1 MFIARRRA
9 VKSCARAARVTRAE
23 ARKSRIHCSPEHC
36 HTTKGP
42 YTALPLA
49 PRQGGLARYVSVKP
63 HPPSRILTPCRMPCA
78 CPMCIPHDRILSRHQ
93 QQPSHA
99 HTYVPTCICM
109 NAIPADGRREHPIRQ
124 HQSRPRPSRK
134 LPQHTTRVLGRSTP
148 LPLRLPP
155 GGIVSFALQ
164 LLHLTAPLLARFD
177 SRAGARMWS
186 SAARQSKTRRR
197 L

>member
-1 MFIARRRA
+1 MRSAERYGTLAFRRSGGPGKRMMGARARAGSRIDYCYCASTGRA
-9 VKSCARAARVTRAE
+9 VKSCARAARVTRRRAE

-99 HTYVPTCICM
+99 HAYVPTCICM
-109 NAIPADGRREHPIRQ
+109 NAIPADGRASYQTASVTPPTFTQATAAH
-124 HQSRPRPSRK
+124 HSS
-134 LPQHTTRVLGRSTP
+134 TRS
-148 LPLRLPP
+148 
-155 GGIVSFALQ
+155 
-164 LLHLTAPLLARFD
+164 
-177 SRAGARMWS
+177 
-186 SAARQSKTRRR
+186 
-197 L
+197 

>member
-1 MFIARRRA
+1 MPDRLLLDIARRRA

-99 HTYVPTCICM
+99 HAYVPTCICM
-109 NAIPADGRREHPIRQ
+109 NAIPADGRASYQTASVTPPTFTQATAAHHSSTRSYTVTLAP
-124 HQSRPRPSRK
+124 PSRGYR
-134 LPQHTTRVLGRSTP
+134 LLCLAAPPPQRTSTR
-148 LPLRLPP
+148 
-155 GGIVSFALQ
+155 AL
-164 LLHLTAPLLARFD
+164 
-177 SRAGARMWS
+177 
-186 SAARQSKTRRR
+186 
-197 L
+197 